1 MERRATS
8 TLSWSAL
15 HQGYELC
22 DPQPGEGRRLTRDDP
37 TWLAWLEAVSSFAFS
52 GHNGSFTARKE
63 TKQRGAGYWYAYR
76 KRAGTLAKTYL
87 GKTTD
92 LTFARL
98 EAAASVLQAPR
109 ATTAR
114 TPVPRP
120 PPAPRETGRLP
131 TPKEAQTAKPPLV
144 LVEPP
149 AAHAHGELLAPLL
162 ATKLYQPRPRAQLVP
177 RVQLVERL
185 QQGLSGA
192 LTLASAPAGFGKTTL
207 ISQWLAGCARPV
219 AWLSLDERDNDPAR
233 FLTYLVAALQTISA
247 TIGAGIL
254 RVLQASQPPP
264 FEALLTTLLN
274 DLTTLPDPFVLV
286 LDDYHLIDARP
297 VDHALTFL
305 LDHLPPQMHLVIA
318 TREDPSLP
326 LARLRASGQLTELR
340 AADLRFTPAEAADF
354 LTQAMGLSLSADDV
368 AALEART
375 EGWIAGLQLAAISL
389 QGRHDTASFIAS
401 FTGSH
406 HFVMDYLV
414 EEVLHRQP
422 PHILTFLLRTSI
434 LDRLCGPLF
443 DAVVLEPAAPGQ
455 ATLEYLDRANLFVVP
470 LDHERRWYRYHHLF
484 AELLRQRLQQ
494 RIASSK
500 GDAESQV
507 NELHIRASIWYEA
520 QGLDLE
526 AFQHAAAAHDVERAA
541 RMMDRERTHPVD
553 LAAHHLHSRHTS
565 THPHTHLSGSMMAM
579 LDWLAS

>member
-1 MERRATS
+1 MEHRATS

-15 HQGYELC
+15 HQGYELS
-22 DPQPGEGRRLTRDDP
+22 DPQRGERRRLTRDDP
-37 TWLAWLEAVSSFAFS
+37 AWFAWLEAVSSFAFY

-76 KRAGTLAKTYL
+76 KREGTLAKTYL

-98 EAAASVLQAPR
+98 EGAASVLQAPR

-114 TPVPRP
+114 TPVPRSP
-120 PPAPRETGRLP
+120 LAPRETGRLP
-131 TPKEAQTAKPPLV
+131 TSKETQVAEPALV
-144 LVEPP
+144 LAEPK
-149 AAHAHGELLAPLL
+149 AAHTHGELLSPLL
-162 ATKLYQPRPRAQLVP
+162 ATKLHQPRPRAQLVP
-177 RVQLVERL
+177 RVHLVERL

-207 ISQWLAGCARPV
+207 ISQWLAGCARPA
-219 AWLSLDERDNDPAR
+219 AWLSLDERDNDPTR
-233 FLTYLVAALQTISA
+233 FLTYLIAALQTSA
-247 TIGAGIL
+247 PTLGKGVVGA
-254 RVLQASQPPP
+254 LQSPQPPP
-264 FEALLTTLLN
+264 AEPILTAVLN
-274 DLTTLPDPFVLV
+274 DITASIADPFVLV
-286 LDDYHLIDARP
+286 LDDYHLIDTPP

-318 TREDPSLP
+318 TREDPPLP

-389 QGRHDTASFIAS
+389 QGSQDVTGFISS

-422 PHILTFLLRTSI
+422 EHILTFLLRTSI
-434 LDRLCGPLF
+434 LDRLCGPLC
-443 DAVVLEPAAPGQ
+443 DAVVL
-455 ATLEYLDRANLFVVP
+455 N
-470 LDHERRWYRYHHLF
+470 
-484 AELLRQRLQQ
+484 
-494 RIASSK
+494 
-500 GDAESQV
+500 
-507 NELHIRASIWYEA
+507 
-520 QGLDLE
+520 
-526 AFQHAAAAHDVERAA
+526 
-541 RMMDRERTHPVD
+541 
-553 LAAHHLHSRHTS
+553 
-565 THPHTHLSGSMMAM
+565 
-579 LDWLAS
+579 